1 MIPLALL
8 FNRYTAGAA
17 ALAVV
22 AAGAFWYR
30 GELIQAGY
38 DRAKQEIEAHY
49 AEVAR
54 KAEAGYRERERTH
67 TADLSAITQRTT
79 DETRALAATVA
90 RLVGELRNRP
100 ERPAGGAMPTGGAGP
115 VACTGAQLYRSD
127 AQFLVRESS
136 RADRLLADLGQC
148 QAQYDKAR
156 KAVNGD

>member
-1 MIPLALL
+1 MIPWPLL
-8 FNRYTAGAA
+8 INRYTAGAA

-30 GELIQAGY
+30 GELIQTGY

-54 KAEAGYRERERTH
+54 KAEAGYRARERTH
-67 TADLSAITQRTT
+67 AAELASISKGTA

-100 ERPAGGAMPTGGAGP
+100 ERPAGGAVPTGGASP
-115 VACTGAQLYRSD
+115 VACTGAQLYRPD
-127 AQFLVRESS
+127 ALAFAGEAA
-136 RADRLLADLGQC
+136 RADSLRLQLADC
-148 QAQYDKAR
+148 QAKYDS
-156 KAVNGD
+156 AVRLTNP

>member
-8 FNRYTAGAA
+8 LNRYTAGAA

-30 GELIQAGY
+30 GELIQTGY

-54 KAEAGYRERERTH
+54 KAEAGYRARERTH
-67 TADLSAITQRTT
+67 TADLSTITQRTA
-79 DETRALAATVA
+79 DETRALSASVA

-100 ERPAGGAMPTGGAGP
+100 ERPAGGAVSQGGAGP
-115 VACTGAQLYRSD
+115 VACTGAELYRPD
-127 AQFLVRESS
+127 AAFLIGESAAANQL
-136 RADRLLADLGQC
+136 RIDLAAC
-148 QAQYDKAR
+148 QARYDS
-156 KAVNGD
+156 AVRLTN

>member
-8 FNRYTAGAA
+8 LNRYTAGAA

-30 GELIQAGY
+30 GELIQTGY

-54 KAEAGYRERERTH
+54 KAEAGYRARERQH
-67 TADLSAITQRTT
+67 SADLANISKGTA

-100 ERPAGGAMPTGGAGP
+100 ERPAGGAVPTGGASP
-115 VACTGAQLYRSD
+115 VACTGAQLYRPD
-127 AQFLVRESS
+127 AAFLIGESAAANQL
-136 RADRLLADLGQC
+136 RIDLADC
-148 QAQYDKAR
+148 QARYDS
-156 KAVNGD
+156 AVRLTN